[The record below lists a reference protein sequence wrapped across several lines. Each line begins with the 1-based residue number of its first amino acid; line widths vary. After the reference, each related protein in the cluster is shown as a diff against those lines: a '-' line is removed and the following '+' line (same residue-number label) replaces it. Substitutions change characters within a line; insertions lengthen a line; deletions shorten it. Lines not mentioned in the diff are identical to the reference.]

1 MPLSARKFLLFFF
14 LFDIFSMLLLILSPF
29 YCSGDED
36 EDPPFDATA
45 RTSTSRTLVV
55 SEAQPDGDE
64 TSPPQQDIEHPTPIA
79 SPRAPSP
86 KRARVELAK
95 EPTLPIDSSTTP
107 SMDDVSSLPSFM
119 FRIFQC
125 CRLPSIFAS
134 LLLVAVEL
142 FNSYIDFSFS
152 TFLLQPLM
160 KEFIRLGTQFV
171 GYRDHAKKLE
181 GTIFTASSAK

>member
-1 MPLSARKFLLFFF
+1 
-14 LFDIFSMLLLILSPF
+14 MLLLILSPF

-36 EDPPFDATA
+36 EYPPFDATA

-107 SMDDVSSLPSFM
+107 SMDDVSSLLLCSK
-119 FRIFQC
+119 IFNAVDSP
-125 CRLPSIFAS
+125 LFFAS

>member
-1 MPLSARKFLLFFF
+1 
-14 LFDIFSMLLLILSPF
+14 MLLLILSPF

-134 LLLVAVEL
+134 LFACCCR
-142 FNSYIDFSFS
+142 
-152 TFLLQPLM
+152 TF
-160 KEFIRLGTQFV
+160 QFL
-171 GYRDHAKKLE
+171 Y
-181 GTIFTASSAK
+181 

>member
-14 LFDIFSMLLLILSPF
+14 PDFFSMLLLILSPF

-107 SMDDVSSLPSFM
+107 SMDDVSSLLLLSSEFFNDVDSPLFLLLFCLLLSNFSIPIL
-119 FRIFQC
+119 IF
-125 CRLPSIFAS
+125 LS
-134 LLLVAVEL
+134 LLFFCSL
-142 FNSYIDFSFS
+142 
-152 TFLLQPLM
+152 
-160 KEFIRLGTQFV
+160 
-171 GYRDHAKKLE
+171 
-181 GTIFTASSAK
+181 

>member
-1 MPLSARKFLLFFF
+1 MLAL
-14 LFDIFSMLLLILSPF
+14 DILSMLLLILSPF

-107 SMDDVSSLPSFM
+107 SMDDVSSLLLLCSEFFNAVDSPLFLLLFCLLLSNFSIPIL
-119 FRIFQC
+119 IF
-125 CRLPSIFAS
+125 LS
-134 LLLVAVEL
+134 LLFFCSL
-142 FNSYIDFSFS
+142 
-152 TFLLQPLM
+152 
-160 KEFIRLGTQFV
+160 
-171 GYRDHAKKLE
+171 
-181 GTIFTASSAK
+181 